1 MAISARVAKRV
12 GLVLR
17 FCECLVC
24 LVSFSVMVADKN
36 RGWALDSFHHYV
48 EFRYA
53 MIINIIGF
61 AYSGVQGLDLLHQL
75 TKRKDLVGITRVR
88 CSFDF
93 AIDQVM
99 AYLLVSASSSAFTRV
114 DDWISNWGND
124 QFPAMA
130 STSVVLS
137 FVASLAFA
145 FSSLI
150 SGYLLCTHTLT

>member
-1 MAISARVAKRV
+1 MLS
-12 GLVLR
+12 
-17 FCECLVC
+17 
-24 LVSFSVMVADKN
+24 
-36 RGWALDSFHHYV
+36 
-48 EFRYA
+48 
-53 MIINIIGF
+53 
-61 AYSGVQGLDLLHQL
+61 SGVQGLDLLHQL